1 MILWQ
6 QMQNKFCLV
15 KYKKG
20 NDYLPLYALLVRLI
34 LEYGSY
40 AFQKLKI
47 WSFIE
52 VIYELNDN

>member
-47 WSFIE
+47 
-52 VIYELNDN
+52 